1 MKYFALEERAI
12 GEFYIIF
19 GNECLLS
26 QFVLSG
32 KNLSISCS
40 HASLQITT
48 FWVSNWNVT
57 TTE

>member
-1 MKYFALEERAI
+1 MKYFALEDRAI
-12 GEFYIIF
+12 GELILYLGMNACYHSLF
-19 GNECLLS
+19 CLE
-26 QFVLSG
+26 
-32 KNLSISCS
+32 KKLSITCS